1 GKQEGDHFYLAA
13 VDCTGHGV
21 PGGFM
26 SMLGVSFLNE
36 IMANEKDLKP
46 GEILSRLKERVVNEL
61 SGTQG
66 VQAKD
71 GMDMAMLKIPNPKSQ
86 SPKGEEVEVEFA
98 GAQNP
103 LYLIREGVA
112 EDPPVLEVYR
122 NGEEVDEKVSKP
134 FRDSS
139 DGLEIQ
145 ADKAGIGSEEHGVE
159 HFRTVSF
166 KVQKG
171 DALYIFSDG
180 YADQFGGPKGK
191 KFRYGA
197 FKRVLTELQDR
208 SMEDQKRELGKQFE
222 EWKGDQEQV
231 DDVLVMGVRL

>member
-1 GKQEGDHFYLAA
+1 
-13 VDCTGHGV
+13 
-21 PGGFM
+21 M

-36 IMANEKDLKP
+36 IMASEKDLSP
-46 GEILSRLKERVVNEL
+46 GEILSRLKEKVVNEL
-61 SGTQG
+61 SSTQG

-71 GMDMAMLKIPNPKSQ
+71 GMDAALVKIPIPNPNSQ
-86 SPKGEEVEVEFA
+86 SLKEEGVEVEFA

-103 LYLIREGVA
+103 LYLIREGIV
-112 EDPPVLEVYR
+112 EDPPELGVYR
-122 NGEEVDEKVSKP
+122 GGEKVDEVVSKP

-145 ADKAGIGSEEHGVE
+145 GDKSGIGSEEHGVE

-166 KVQKG
+166 KVRKG

-180 YADQFGGPKGK
+180 YADQFGGAKGK

-197 FKRVLTELQDR
+197 FKRLLVELQDQ
-208 SMEDQKRELGKQFE
+208 SMEEQKQELERQFE
-222 EWKGDQEQV
+222 KWKDDREQV
-231 DDVLVMGVRL
+231 DDVLVIGVRF